1 MLEYWIILQIL
12 KRAKS
17 EACSSYFMTVEGNVV
32 DPCQVFDN
40 RMIEELIKKQS
51 ENDFTYRLVRIKENY
66 YLDWM
71 IALMKD
77 S

>member
-1 MLEYWIILQIL
+1 
-12 KRAKS
+12 
-17 EACSSYFMTVEGNVV
+17 MTVEGNVV
-32 DPCQVFDN
+32 DPCLVFDN

-66 YLDWM
+66 YQDWM